1 MSDDGKRP
9 DVKSLVPRGHSTT
22 VPTSELL
29 SVMQELA
36 VPWAEAEKAKHLA
49 DAAQAREETARMAL
63 EAQTTRWIVVA
74 VTLTFTGV
82 LVLAGLAVVHGAKDV
97 AEKLV
102 LPLITGAG
110 GFLAGRS
117 YAKPKS

>member
-49 DAAQAREETARMAL
+49 DATREKEETARL
-63 EAQTTRWIVVA
+63 GIEAQTTRWMVVA
-74 VTLTFTGV
+74 VTLTFMGV
-82 LVLAGLAVVHGAKDV
+82 LVIAGVAVAYGAKDV

-110 GFLAGRS
+110 GFLAGRG
-117 YAKPKS
+117 YGKLKS